1 MKRASFYAVPTGVS
15 YQGKTFKMAYLGTEK
30 YFLALFFS
38 IFVNIYLISFHVEY
52 SIFLHE

>member
-1 MKRASFYAVPTGVS
+1 MKRASFYAVPTRVS

-38 IFVNIYLISFHVEY
+38 IFVNIYLISFYVEY